1 MPTANTSTTKYD
13 FIDALRFISMVSIV
27 MEHSSILL
35 GKNFTSYSDQLV
47 QVTTIQ
53 LFKYGTIIF
62 FLVSGF
68 LIGDKF
74 ETYSSAEYMKRRWNN
89 TFKPWVF
96 WFVIAIG
103 LNYLN
108 LYIVYAK
115 FGMRDIFIDPWG
127 TFLHQLYDTLFLTS
141 LWFIVNF
148 LICIAILLMFRRY
161 IDSLIFGA
169 ILCAF
174 SLFYSVNLY
183 YVWVPPGHT
192 VAIFGF
198 VFYLWLG
205 YKINKN
211 FAAFTSWVNKTSTW
225 YLALAFV
232 ATYVLSCWESMAMIQ
247 HHNPESLNTLRFTNI
262 LYTLACFVLFFKY
275 YKIFHAELF
284 KPRMLTFGIY
294 FLHHILL
301 NHVVPEIFRPMGYRN
316 EDYRP
321 MWQMLSMSLVQFV
334 VAYGLSIG
342 LAYLIAKGPKKISW
356 IVGQ

>member
-1 MPTANTSTTKYD
+1 MPATNASTTKYD

-27 MEHSSILL
+27 MEHSSLLL
-35 GKNFTSYSDQLV
+35 GKNLPTFADQV
-47 QVTTIQ
+47 IQVTTIQ
-53 LFKYGTIIF
+53 FFKYGTIIF

-74 ETYSSAEYMKRRWNN
+74 STYSSAEYMKRRWGN

-96 WFVIAIG
+96 WFIVTIA

-115 FGMRDIFIDPWG
+115 FGMKDIVSDPWG
-127 TFLHQLYDTLFLTS
+127 TFFNQIYDTLFLTS

-148 LICIAILLMFRRY
+148 LICIAILLAFRKY
-161 IDSLIFGA
+161 IDSLLFGA
-169 ILCAF
+169 ILGAC
-174 SLFYSVNLY
+174 SLFYSINLY
-183 YVWVPPGHT
+183 YDWVPPGHT
-192 VAIFGF
+192 TAILGF

-211 FAAFTSWVNKTSTW
+211 FAAFNNWVNKTSTW
-225 YLALAFV
+225 YLVLAFFI
-232 ATYVLSCWESMAMIQ
+232 TYGLSCWESLNMIQ
-247 HHNPESLNTLRFTNI
+247 QHNPESMNTLRFTNI

-301 NHVVPEIFRPMGYRN
+301 NHVIPEFFRPLGFRD
-316 EDYRP
+316 EDIRP
-321 MWQMLSMSLVQFV
+321 MWQMLSLTLVRFII
-334 VAYGLSIG
+334 AYGMSFG
-342 LAYLIAKGPKKISW
+342 LALLIAKGPKKISW

>member
-1 MPTANTSTTKYD
+1 
-13 FIDALRFISMVSIV
+13 MVSIV
-27 MEHSSILL
+27 MEHSSLLL
-35 GKNFTSYSDQLV
+35 GKNFTSLSDQLV
-47 QVTTIQ
+47 QVTSIQ

-74 ETYSSAEYMKRRWNN
+74 ETYSSAEYMKRRWGD
-89 TFKPWVF
+89 TFKPWLFWVCIAVF
-96 WFVIAIG
+96 LA
-103 LNYLN
+103 YLN
-108 LYIVYAK
+108 LYIVYEK
-115 FGMRDIFIDPWG
+115 FGMQDLVTAPWQ
-127 TFLHQLYDTLFLTS
+127 TFYNIVYSTLFETS

-148 LICIAILLMFRRY
+148 LICIGILLMFRRY

-169 ILCAF
+169 ILGAF

-183 YVWVPPGHT
+183 FDWVTPGHT
-192 VAIFGF
+192 TALLGF

-211 FAAFTSWVNKTSTW
+211 FAAFTNWVQRTSTW
-225 YLALAFV
+225 LFVLAFIV
-232 ATYVLSCWESMAMIQ
+232 TYVLSCWESLNMIRM
-247 HHNPESLNTLRFTNI
+247 HNPEFMNTLRFTNI

-275 YKIFHAELF
+275 YKVFHAEIF

-301 NHVVPEIFRPMGYRN
+301 NHVVPEIFRPMGYHN

-334 VAYGLSIG
+334 VTYALSIG